1 MGLTRVNLIGK
12 KQKSKFKLGVAFSG
26 GGAKGV
32 AHIGVIKALDEAGIN
47 IDYVAGTS
55 AGSIIGALYA
65 FGLTADEMIEIV
77 KNIDAKNIVKSYIR
91 LPNST
96 EGIENIIKESIGD
109 VHFDEL
115 CIPFTAVA
123 TDIVTGNEVHLNV
136 GSVATAC
143 AASCSVPVIFKYV
156 EIGDCRLQDGGL
168 LNNIPSDVVRNMGA
182 EKVLAID
189 INSTRGA
196 GTESTK
202 LVSIAAACL
211 GIAMKQ
217 NSLRGLQNADLSVSI
232 SLKDF
237 SSFKLDGYEE
247 MIEKAYQET
256 KKKIPEIKE
265 MLGIKEKRLSLAE
278 WLKAKKDKKAKE
290 KNAPKKKKDELKAPE
305 AKAPS
310 APQAEDEEESAQI
323 IL

>member
-12 KQKSKFKLGVAFSG
+12 KQKSKYTLGVAFSG
-26 GGAKGV
+26 GGARGI

-47 IDYVAGTS
+47 IDYVSGTS

-65 FGLTADEMIEIV
+65 FGLTAEEMIEIV
-77 KNIDAKNIVKSYIR
+77 KNIDPKEIVKSYIR

-115 CIPFTAVA
+115 TIPFTVVA
-123 TDIVTGNEVHLNV
+123 TDIITGKEVHLNA
-136 GSVATAC
+136 GSIASAC
-143 AASCSVPVIFKYV
+143 AASCAVPGIFKYV
-156 EIGDCRLQDGGL
+156 EIGGCRLQDGGL

-202 LVSIAAACL
+202 LVNIAAACL

-217 NSLRGLQNADLSVSI
+217 
-232 SLKDF
+232 LKDF

-265 MLGIKEKRLSLAE
+265 MLGIKEKRLSFSE

-290 KNAPKKKKDELKAPE
+290 KNSPKKKKDELKAPE

-323 IL
+323 IM